1 MIPFEVPAEFIPK
14 VASGELLRYGAILK
28 DANTGLIVG
37 HLKEAGGLAES
48 LSALT
53 PIGAASQAGQHFQL
67 AQIQNTLETLQMIS
81 TVGAVASV
89 ATFGICVAGFAVV
102 NKKLNQLNSKLD
114 GIIAEVE
121 AIRELIEKMNIK
133 WEAITLSKLQ
143 TASEQLTIAQNTKTL
158 SRRNDLLERSCHTF
172 IEFKNYYLNIIENH
186 DFWTNSQLPMNSATE
201 MYSRFITCCLG
212 QLYSEFLLGDMS
224 SFKTSWKIVNEKV
237 SKISK
242 FDKLLA
248 LRARTDQIASD
259 ILSMTTVDRQQI
271 ATQVKEADSIASE
284 TCARVDTMIVEAEY
298 LEKKGIEPFDY
309 IEQLRCLQPDII
321 LIPSN

>member
-1 MIPFEVPAEFIPK
+1 
-14 VASGELLRYGAILK
+14 
-28 DANTGLIVG
+28 
-37 HLKEAGGLAES
+37 
-48 LSALT
+48 
-53 PIGAASQAGQHFQL
+53 
-67 AQIQNTLETLQMIS
+67 
-81 TVGAVASV
+81 
-89 ATFGICVAGFAVV
+89 
-102 NKKLNQLNSKLD
+102 
-114 GIIAEVE
+114 
-121 AIRELIEKMNIK
+121 
-133 WEAITLSKLQ
+133 
-143 TASEQLTIAQNTKTL
+143 
-158 SRRNDLLERSCHTF
+158 
-172 IEFKNYYLNIIENH
+172 
-186 DFWTNSQLPMNSATE
+186 
-201 MYSRFITCCLG
+201 
-212 QLYSEFLLGDMS
+212 MS

-259 ILSMTTVDRQQI
+259 ILSMTMVDRQQI